1 MEMQLELMQSLKHI
15 RLVATDCDGVLTDG
29 GMYYTASGDQIKRFH
44 SLDGMGFVRLHAHG
58 IRTAVITGDDS
69 PILRQRMKKLPV
81 DDLLLSTVDKLE
93 ALEKL
98 CEKYSITMQQIAYI
112 GDDCYDLAAI
122 TACGFGCV
130 PASAFEAYKQQ
141 ADYVTVRAGG
151 HGCFREIA
159 EIILSNGDF
168 LI

>member
-1 MEMQLELMQSLKHI
+1 MQTRLDRIQRLKNI
-15 RLVATDCDGVLTDG
+15 RLLATDCDGVLTDG
-29 GMYYTASGDQIKRFH
+29 GMYYTASGDRTKRFH
-44 SLDGMGFVRLHAHG
+44 SLDGIGFIRLHAHG

-69 PILRQRMKKLPV
+69 PILQQRMRKLPV
-81 DDLLLSTVDKLE
+81 DDLILGTVNKLE
-93 ALEKL
+93 ALEAL
-98 CEKYSITMQQIAYI
+98 CEKYTLTMRQIAYI

-130 PASAFEAYKQQ
+130 PASAFEEYKQQ

-151 HGCFREIA
+151 YGCFREVA
-159 EIILSNGDF
+159 ELILSGGGF